1 MMFHLGY
8 IKLYVKYVVVF
19 IYAVLHSLSWAV
31 LIVIQF
37 ALRRIYITSFLS
49 KMSRERKWI
58 HILKRLKNAVRLE
71 LILACL
77 QGECLDH
84 MHTV

>member
-19 IYAVLHSLSWAV
+19 IYAVLHSFK
-31 LIVIQF
+31 LISVDCHLLWGEF
-37 ALRRIYITSFLS
+37 TSFLS
-49 KMSRERKWI
+49 KMSHERKWI
-58 HILKRLKNAVRLE
+58 HILKREKNAVRLG